1 MKRYE
6 KITRDLAINLSIGIG
21 ILSLIPI
28 VAFFLG
34 CYLMGW

>member
-6 KITRDLAINLSIGIG
+6 KISKDLIIGLSIGIG
-21 ILSLIPI
+21 VISLIP
-28 VAFFLG
+28 VVTFFLG

>member
-6 KITRDLAINLSIGIG
+6 KITRDTITYISIGIG

-28 VAFFLG
+28 ATFFLG